1 MTSIYRDRT
10 RIDLA
15 HCRIE
20 LLWIKA
26 APLRSAAGPASAPG
40 SALGGPPGAR
50 RATHRRDPQTKV
62 AQRATTGCS
71 DEPSS
76 PGSRLSRSRPPR
88 QWRPYPT
95 VARAVLDHQVP
106 AITLRDPGATAH
118 PGLPPR
124 TPRLWARP
132 PLVLT
137 TLLPARHAP
146 SLLMKPARGHP
157 APRLQ
162 AGHLAHDDALGTTGE
177 MCKGTPP
184 FPPPPQL
191 WIASGWRQARPCPQ
205 GNRSRSKCLVN
216 VHAKTGLTLS
226 SGSLVWRRSGNGGG
240 LAGPTGQATNR
251 PVMPEQ
257 PDLF

>member
-1 MTSIYRDRT
+1 MDQGG
-10 RIDLA
+10 
-15 HCRIE
+15 
-20 LLWIKA
+20 
-26 APLRSAAGPASAPG
+26 SAALRRWPGVSAGLSLGRPARRTPGHASPGPADEGG
-40 SALGGPPGAR
+40 SAGNHRVQR
-50 RATHRRDPQTKV
+50 RAV
-62 AQRATTGCS
+62 F
-71 DEPSS
+71 
-76 PGSRLSRSRPPR
+76 
-88 QWRPYPT
+88 
-95 VARAVLDHQVP
+95 
-106 AITLRDPGATAH
+106 
-118 PGLPPR
+118 PGLPVVQVAATASMAALPHCR
-124 TPRLWARP
+124 TRRARP
-132 PLVLT
+132 PGPGDHSEGSGRYRAPGVAAPD
-137 TLLPARHAP
+137 PASMGSAAP
-146 SLLMKPARGHP
+146 RFDHPAACAARAIASMKPARGHP

-184 FPPPPQL
+184 FPPPRQL

-226 SGSLVWRRSGNGGG
+226 SGSRVWRRSGNGGG

>member
-1 MTSIYRDRT
+1 M
-10 RIDLA
+10 
-15 HCRIE
+15 
-20 LLWIKA
+20 
-26 APLRSAAGPASAPG
+26 
-40 SALGGPPGAR
+40 GGPPGAR

-162 AGHLAHDDALGTTGE
+162 AGHLAHDDAPDTTGE
-177 MCKGTPP
+177 MCKGTPHSRRP
-184 FPPPPQL
+184 AMMV
-191 WIASGWRQARPCPQ
+191 ASGWRQARPCPQ

-226 SGSLVWRRSGNGGG
+226 SGSRVWRRSGNGGG

-257 PDLF
+257 QGVF